1 MVRLFPAVAIA
12 VLLSPAVV
20 AAQNTVFTVT
30 AAAVDVHKSP
40 SVGSPVVGRALRG
53 RELEVTREVG
63 DWVRVSWAESSDG
76 MGFVRRSLGSLAQPA
91 IRAGAAPAR
100 AAAGSSSVQPASAS
114 PTDVRADIAAV
125 QRAALRTEPPAPSH
139 YVLPPSHRFGI
150 GGLMN
155 GTTVGFGAS
164 GRAWS
169 RRRLGVQIE
178 LSRFSVTDAAT
189 LGRVHSLVFAPNVI
203 YSPRSHLNDSFWIR
217 PYFGGGVAFSRSTLT
232 DGSATPSLT
241 ENATSW
247 QVLGG
252 TELTLPNAPRFA
264 ISADV
269 RYGSSRTPFGVDF
282 GGVGFSVGGH
292 WYIK

>member
-1 MVRLFPAVAIA
+1 MVRLVPAVAIA
-12 VLLSPAVV
+12 VFMSPAVV
-20 AAQNTVFTVT
+20 AAQSTVFTVT
-30 AAAVDVHKSP
+30 TAAVDVHKSP
-40 SVGSPVVGRALRG
+40 SVGSPIVGRALRG
-53 RELEVTREVG
+53 RQLEVTREVG
-63 DWVRVSWAESSDG
+63 DWVRVSWPESSDG
-76 MGFVRRSLGSLAQPA
+76 MGFVRRSLGSLAQ
-91 IRAGAAPAR
+91 GTAPA
-100 AAAGSSSVQPASAS
+100 SSASSASAAS
-114 PTDVRADIAAV
+114 TSAQPVSQSALDVRNDVAAV
-125 QRAALRTEPPAPSH
+125 QRAALSADSTPPSQ

-164 GRAWS
+164 GRGWS
-169 RRRLGVQIE
+169 RRGLGVQIE

-189 LGRVHSLVFAPNVI
+189 LGRVNSLVFAPNVI
-203 YSPRSHLNDSFWIR
+203 YSPRSHVNDSFWIR
-217 PYFGGGVAFSRSTLT
+217 PYFGGGATFSASKLS
-232 DGSATPSLT
+232 DGSTTESLS
-241 ENATSW
+241 ENKTSW

-269 RYGSSRTPFGVDF
+269 RYGPSRTPFGVEF